1 MTSKKNRAR
10 APKEVNKKFKKKTSV
25 LVTDKV
31 DFVDYKDVN
40 LLNRFVSDRSKIRN
54 RRVTG
59 NTVQQQ
65 RDIANAVKNAR
76 EMALLPYTKRVSQTR
91 AGRPPRDRDEDG
103 GGRGGRDGRDGR
115 DDGGGR
121 GGRDSFKADSVV
133 PTVAPQVDAVKV
145 GSDETVE
152 A

>member
-91 AGRPPRDRDEDG
+91 AGRPPRDRDEEG
-103 GGRGGRDGRDGR
+103 GGRGGRE
-115 DDGGGR
+115 DGGGR
-121 GGRDSFKADSVV
+121 RDSFKSDAA
-133 PTVAPQVDAVKV
+133 VAAVIPQVDEAVIPDID
-145 GSDETVE
+145 DETVE
-152 A
+152 TES

>member
-10 APKEVNKKFKKKTSV
+10 APKEINKKFKKKTSV

-31 DFVDYKDVN
+31 DYIDYKDVN

-103 GGRGGRDGRDGR
+103 GGR
-115 DDGGGR
+115 
-121 GGRDSFKADSVV
+121 RDSFRADAATAEVEG
-133 PTVAPQVDAVKV
+133 QVDDATVDAELEV
-145 GSDETVE
+145 EGIDDEVE

>member
-1 MTSKKNRAR
+1 MSSKKNTKQRSSKDAN
-10 APKEVNKKFKKKTSV
+10 PKKIKKKTSI

-31 DFVDYKDVN
+31 EFVDYKDVN

-103 GGRGGRDGRDGR
+103 GGRR
-115 DDGGGR
+115 DDGGR
-121 GGRDSFKADSVV
+121 RDSFRA
-133 PTVAPQVDAVKV
+133 DAVV
-145 GSDETVE
+145 
-152 A
+152 

>member
-1 MTSKKNRAR
+1 MTSKKNKAR
-10 APKEVNKKFKKKTSV
+10 APKETNKKFKKKTSV

-103 GGRGGRDGRDGR
+103 GGRGGREGREGGEGR
-115 DDGGGR
+115 R
-121 GGRDSFKADSVV
+121 ESFKADAVV
-133 PTVAPQVDAVKV
+133 PKLVTEVEADVVDTDV
-145 GSDETVE
+145 ETVE

>member
-103 GGRGGRDGRDGR
+103 GGRGGRE
-115 DDGGGR
+115 DGGGR
-121 GGRDSFKADSVV
+121 GGRDSFKTDTVV
-133 PTVAPQVDAVKV
+133 PDVAPQAAAAADT
-145 GSDETVE
+145 DETVE

>member
-1 MTSKKNRAR
+1 MTSKKNKAR
-10 APKEVNKKFKKKTSV
+10 APKEINNKKFKKKTSV

-103 GGRGGRDGRDGR
+103 GGGGR
-115 DDGGGR
+115 
-121 GGRDSFKADSVV
+121 RDSFKADTV
-133 PTVAPQVDAVKV
+133 VAPIAAPDAPAVADGDDV
-145 GSDETVE
+145 ESVE

>member
-31 DFVDYKDVN
+31 EFVDYKDVN

-91 AGRPPRDRDEDG
+91 AGRPPRERDDDGGGRRGEDG
-103 GGRGGRDGRDGR
+103 GGR
-115 DDGGGR
+115 
-121 GGRDSFKADSVV
+121 RDSFKADAAVPDLVTEIDDVV
-133 PTVAPQVDAVKV
+133 VE
-145 GSDETVE
+145 SDVEETVE

>member
-1 MTSKKNRAR
+1 MTSKKNKAR

-31 DFVDYKDVN
+31 EFVDYKDVN

-103 GGRGGRDGRDGR
+103 GG
-115 DDGGGR
+115 GR
-121 GGRDSFKADSVV
+121 GGRGDGEGRRDSFKPADTVV
-133 PTVAPQVDAVKV
+133 PDVAAQVDGATVETD
-145 GSDETVE
+145 DETVE

>member
-10 APKEVNKKFKKKTSV
+10 APKEINNKKFKKKTSV

-31 DFVDYKDVN
+31 EFVDYKDVN
-40 LLNRFVSDRSKIRN
+40 LLARFVSDRSKIRN

-103 GGRGGRDGRDGR
+103 GGR
-115 DDGGGR
+115 R
-121 GGRDSFKADSVV
+121 GDSFKTDSFKADSLKTDTAVPEVV
-133 PTVAPQVDAVKV
+133 DRVDADAVDTGDVEK
-145 GSDETVE
+145 VE

>member
-10 APKEVNKKFKKKTSV
+10 APKETNKKFKKKTSV

-103 GGRGGRDGRDGR
+103 GGRRGE
-115 DDGGGR
+115 DGGGR
-121 GGRDSFKADSVV
+121 RESYKSDVVV
-133 PTVAPQVDAVKV
+133 PDVEAQVDDTATEVDA
-145 GSDETVE
+145 DETVE

>member
-1 MTSKKNRAR
+1 
-10 APKEVNKKFKKKTSV
+10 
-25 LVTDKV
+25 
-31 DFVDYKDVN
+31 

-91 AGRPPRDRDEDG
+91 AGRPPRERDEDG
-103 GGRGGRDGRDGR
+103 GGRRGEDSGGR
-115 DDGGGR
+115 
-121 GGRDSFKADSVV
+121 RDSFKAATAA
-133 PTVAPQVDAVKV
+133 PNAVAETDAVV
-145 GSDETVE
+145 VADETVE

>member
-1 MTSKKNRAR
+1 MTSKKNKAR
-10 APKEVNKKFKKKTSV
+10 APKELNKKFKKKTSV

-31 DFVDYKDVN
+31 EFVDYKDVN

-103 GGRGGRDGRDGR
+103 GGRGGRESRGDGEGR
-115 DDGGGR
+115 
-121 GGRDSFKADSVV
+121 RDSFKADAAVPEVV
-133 PTVAPQVDAVKV
+133 AQVDAAAVETDA
-145 GSDETVE
+145 DETVE

>member
-10 APKEVNKKFKKKTSV
+10 APKEINKKFKKKTSV

-103 GGRGGRDGRDGR
+103 GGRGGRE
-115 DDGGGR
+115 DGGGR
-121 GGRDSFKADSVV
+121 GGRDSFKADTVV
-133 PTVAPQVDAVKV
+133 PDLVPEVDVV
-145 GSDETVE
+145 DVDVDTTDETVE

>member
-10 APKEVNKKFKKKTSV
+10 APKEVNKKFKKKTSI

-31 DFVDYKDVN
+31 DYVDYKDVN
-40 LLNRFVSDRSKIRN
+40 LLARFVSDRSKIRN

-65 RDIANAVKNAR
+65 RDIANAIKNAR

-103 GGRGGRDGRDGR
+103 GGR
-115 DDGGGR
+115 
-121 GGRDSFKADSVV
+121 RDSYKSNAAPVADEA
-133 PTVAPQVDAVKV
+133 TVA
-145 GSDETVE
+145 DEGLDVETAGEEVE

>member
-10 APKEVNKKFKKKTSV
+10 APKEINKKFKKKTSV

-103 GGRGGRDGRDGR
+103 GGRGGRE
-115 DDGGGR
+115 DGGGR
-121 GGRDSFKADSVV
+121 GGRDSFKADTVV
-133 PTVAPQVDAVKV
+133 PDLVPDVDVV
-145 GSDETVE
+145 DVDVDTDDETVE

>member
-10 APKEVNKKFKKKTSV
+10 APKEINKKFKKKTSV

-31 DFVDYKDVN
+31 DFIDYKDVN

-65 RDIANAVKNAR
+65 REIANAVKNAR

-103 GGRGGRDGRDGR
+103 GGGRRGDGEGR
-115 DDGGGR
+115 
-121 GGRDSFKADSVV
+121 RDSFRADAVV
-133 PTVAPQVDAVKV
+133 PEAGVEVDDAVV
-145 GSDETVE
+145 ETTDDELTE

>member
-31 DFVDYKDVN
+31 EFVDYKDVN

-91 AGRPPRDRDEDG
+91 AGRPPRERDEDG
-103 GGRGGRDGRDGR
+103 GGGRGGRGDGEGR
-115 DDGGGR
+115 
-121 GGRDSFKADSVV
+121 RDSFKATEAVV
-133 PTVAPQVDAVKV
+133 PELVTQVDEVV
-145 GSDETVE
+145 GDSDDETVE
-152 A
+152 AGA

>member
-1 MTSKKNRAR
+1 MTSKKNKAR
-10 APKEVNKKFKKKTSV
+10 APKEINKKFKKKTSV

-103 GGRGGRDGRDGR
+103 GGRGGRGDGEGR
-115 DDGGGR
+115 
-121 GGRDSFKADSVV
+121 RDSFKAADAVV
-133 PTVAPQVDAVKV
+133 PEVVSQVDDAVV
-145 GSDETVE
+145 DAGDDETVE

>member
-10 APKEVNKKFKKKTSV
+10 APKEINKKFKKKTSV

-31 DFVDYKDVN
+31 DYIDYKDVN

-91 AGRPPRDRDEDG
+91 AGRPPRDRDDE
-103 GGRGGRDGRDGR
+103 GR
-115 DDGGGR
+115 
-121 GGRDSFKADSVV
+121 RDSFRSDAASSEVE
-133 PTVAPQVDAVKV
+133 AQVDEAVIDADV
-145 GSDETVE
+145 EGDEAVE

>member
-10 APKEVNKKFKKKTSV
+10 APKEINKKFKKKTSV

-91 AGRPPRDRDEDG
+91 AGRPPRDRDEEG
-103 GGRGGRDGRDGR
+103 GGRGGRE
-115 DDGGGR
+115 DGGGR
-121 GGRDSFKADSVV
+121 GGRDSFKADTVV
-133 PTVAPQVDAVKV
+133 PDLVPAVDVV
-145 GSDETVE
+145 DVDTDDETVE

>member
-10 APKEVNKKFKKKTSV
+10 APKEINKKFKKKTSV

-103 GGRGGRDGRDGR
+103 GGRGGRE
-115 DDGGGR
+115 DGGGR
-121 GGRDSFKADSVV
+121 GGRDSFKADTVV
-133 PTVAPQVDAVKV
+133 PDLVPEVDAVDV
-145 GSDETVE
+145 DVDTDDETVE